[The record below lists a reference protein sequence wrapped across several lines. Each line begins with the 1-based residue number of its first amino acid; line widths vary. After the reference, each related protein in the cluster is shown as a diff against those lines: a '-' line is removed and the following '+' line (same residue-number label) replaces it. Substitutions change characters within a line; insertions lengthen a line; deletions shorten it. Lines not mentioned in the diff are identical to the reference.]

1 MKILCAAAVLTATG
15 LAVGAVRA
23 QETKRSWTESLTWK
37 GDVRYRFQSTD
48 EEGKEEQPRLRN
60 RFRARLS
67 LDAQVNEDVRAGVRV
82 VTNAGEPIT
91 DHVTMSGAF
100 DDKPAR
106 IDRAFLDWKAAE
118 SLNFVAGKMAQ
129 PWVAVSDLV
138 FSADM
143 NPEGVVVRTQRE
155 LREGACLIA
164 STGYWV
170 IQERATAGES
180 SFVSAQAAL
189 QLKPAEKTAAVFGA
203 SLFAFDGVEG
213 QRLFFDEGR
222 SFGNTTRK
230 VGEGED
236 AHLVYNTGFTVVE
249 AFARVEFDA
258 GLPLAIGGQYAV
270 NTEADRDDT
279 AFLGEIRLGKASAP
293 RAWEIG
299 YQYRELEKDSVLGV
313 FAENTDTGNGTD
325 VRAHIAF
332 VRYAVSKNFDIKLQ
346 YAIAEKGLNNGAD
359 LNTFKAD
366 FTVGF

>member
-1 MKILCAAAVLTATG
+1 MKTPWIAAA
-15 LAVGAVRA
+15 LAVGLAAGTAGA
-23 QETKRSWTESLTWK
+23 QEVKKSWTDTLTWK

-67 LDAQVNEDVRAGVRV
+67 LDAKVNEDVKAGVRI

-91 DHVTMSGAF
+91 DHVTMSGSF

-106 IDRAFLDWKAAE
+106 IDRAFLDWKVAE
-118 SLNFVAGKMAQ
+118 GLNLAAGKMAQ
-129 PWVAVSDLV
+129 PWIAVSDLV

-143 NPEGVVVRTQRE
+143 NPEGVVARAK
-155 LREGACLIA
+155 LGLDEGADLIA
-164 STGYWV
+164 SAGYWV
-170 IQERATAGES
+170 VQERATAGET

-189 QLKPAEKTAAVFGA
+189 QLKPAEQTSVVFGA

-213 QRLFFDEGR
+213 EQLLFDEAK

-230 VGEGED
+230 VGAGD
-236 AHLVYNTGFTVVE
+236 AAYLVYGTGFTVVE
-249 AFARVEFDA
+249 GFARVEFNA
-258 GLPLAIGGQYAV
+258 GLPVAIGGQYAV

-293 RAWEIG
+293 RSWEVG

-313 FAENTDTGNGTD
+313 FAENTDTGNGTN
-325 VRAHIAF
+325 VRAHIPY

-346 YAIAEKGLNNGAD
+346 YAIAEKGLNNGTD

>member
-1 MKILCAAAVLTATG
+1 MKTSWTTAVLAMG

-23 QETKRSWTESLTWK
+23 QETKKSWTDALTWK

-67 LDAQVNEDVRAGVRV
+67 LDAQVNEDMRAGVRI

-118 SLNFVAGKMAQ
+118 GLNFAAGKMAQ

-138 FSADM
+138 FSTDM
-143 NPEGVVVRTQRE
+143 NPEGVVARGRRG
-155 LREGACLIA
+155 LGEGAELIA
-164 STGYWV
+164 SAGYWV
-170 IQERATAGES
+170 IQERATDGES

-189 QLKPAEKTAAVFGA
+189 QLKPAEKTALVFGA
-203 SLFAFDGVEG
+203 SLFAFDGIEG
-213 QRLFFDEGR
+213 QRLLYDETK
-222 SFGNTTRK
+222 SFGNTARK
-230 VGEGED
+230 IGEGEE
-236 AHLVYNTGFTVVE
+236 AYLVYGAGFTVVE
-249 AFARVEFDA
+249 GFARAEFDA
-258 GLPLAIGGQYAV
+258 GLPVAIGGQYAV

-293 RAWEIG
+293 RSWEIG

-313 FAENTDTGNGTD
+313 FAENTDTGNGTN
-325 VRAHIAF
+325 VRAHIPY

-346 YAIAEKGLNNGAD
+346 YAIAEKGLNDGTD